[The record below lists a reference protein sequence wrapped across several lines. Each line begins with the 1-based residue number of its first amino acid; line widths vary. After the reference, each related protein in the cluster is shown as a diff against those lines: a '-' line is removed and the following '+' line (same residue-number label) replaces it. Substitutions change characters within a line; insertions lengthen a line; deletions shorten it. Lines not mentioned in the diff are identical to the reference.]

1 MQIYFAIPP
10 NSALHGLLE
19 EFFFSISEI
28 QNIQYISNQFVG
40 KTLTFPDS
48 PIFKLGGKVYAFDS
62 TTIDLCLSVYEWAHF
77 RRAKGGIKVHTL
89 FDLEAQVSTIFH
101 ITKAKLHDVNGM
113 EDAIPYEPGS
123 FYVFDRAYND
133 FKRLHHIKE
142 VGSFFVV
149 SAKNPLK
156 YQHVRWKR
164 RMPKNVLSDS
174 IIRLTVYK
182 SKHDYPEVLRR
193 IEYYDDEQDRV
204 FVFLTNALSLDALE
218 VANLYKSRW
227 KIELF
232 FKWMKQHLNIQRFWG
247 ETENA
252 VRIQIYAAI
261 TAYCMVAIIQH
272 ETKTELSIYEVLET
286 VSMVLTDKTPLHDLL
301 CNSKDNI
308 ANELTESS
316 GPTLS

>member
-1 MQIYFAIPP
+1 
-10 NSALHGLLE
+10 
-19 EFFFSISEI
+19 
-28 QNIQYISNQFVG
+28 
-40 KTLTFPDS
+40 
-48 PIFKLGGKVYAFDS
+48 
-62 TTIDLCLSVYEWAHF
+62 
-77 RRAKGGIKVHTL
+77 
-89 FDLEAQVSTIFH
+89 
-101 ITKAKLHDVNGM
+101 
-113 EDAIPYEPGS
+113 
-123 FYVFDRAYND
+123 VFDRAYND
-133 FKRLHHIKE
+133 FRRLHHIKV
-142 VGSFFVV
+142 VGFFFVV
-149 SAKNPLK
+149 RAKNPLK
-156 YQHVRWKR
+156 YQHIRWKR

-286 VSMVLTDKTPLHDLL
+286 VSMVLTDKTPLYGLL
-301 CNSKDNI
+301 CNSNDNI
-308 ANELTESS
+308 DNELDESS
-316 GPTLS
+316 GPTLF

>member
-1 MQIYFAIPP
+1 
-10 NSALHGLLE
+10 
-19 EFFFSISEI
+19 
-28 QNIQYISNQFVG
+28 
-40 KTLTFPDS
+40 
-48 PIFKLGGKVYAFDS
+48 
-62 TTIDLCLSVYEWAHF
+62 
-77 RRAKGGIKVHTL
+77 
-89 FDLEAQVSTIFH
+89 
-101 ITKAKLHDVNGM
+101 
-113 EDAIPYEPGS
+113 
-123 FYVFDRAYND
+123 
-133 FKRLHHIKE
+133 
-142 VGSFFVV
+142 
-149 SAKNPLK
+149 
-156 YQHVRWKR
+156 
-164 RMPKNVLSDS
+164 MPKNVLSDS

-247 ETENA
+247 ETEND

-286 VSMVLTDKTPLHDLL
+286 VSMVLTDKTPLYDLL
-301 CNSKDNI
+301 CNPNNNI
-308 ANELTESS
+308 DNELDESS
-316 GPTLS
+316 GPTLF